1 MKSLIITEKP
11 SVARDISTV
20 LGGFTQ
26 HENYFES
33 EQYIISWCFGHLV
46 GLAPMD
52 VYDETL
58 KKWSLETLPFIPNQW
73 KTQLIESSKSQF
85 YVLKE
90 LMNRS
95 DVHELIC
102 CTDTH

>member
-20 LGGFTQ
+20 LGDFTQ

-33 EQYIISWCFGHLV
+33 DQYTISWCFGHLV

-52 VYDETL
+52 AYDETL
-58 KKWSLETLPFIPNQW
+58 KNG
-73 KTQLIESSKSQF
+73 
-85 YVLKE
+85 
-90 LMNRS
+90 R
-95 DVHELIC
+95 
-102 CTDTH
+102 